1 MKFKKKIK
9 KYCSAYMLYSKKEY
23 FIIKKKHSDLNN
35 NEIFKLI
42 GQNWKKLSTKNKEK
56 FYEEE
61 KIEKEKF
68 NKNKIKYEYNYNKNK
83 KLLKKPK
90 RFRTAFMFYLQLN
103 KNIIN
108 FQNSNKI
115 IKELSK
121 KWNNMNLKDKEIYIK
136 KESDD
141 KKRYKKEYLEY
152 FNNLLK
158 SEKKNKKNDLIK
170 MYNKINIIFKNENNI
185 NNELLSNVKNKILNK
200 FPDFN
205 LNNNN

>member
-1 MKFKKKIK
+1 MKYKKKIK

-23 FIIKKKHSDLNN
+23 YNIKKKYSNLNN

-42 GQNWKKLSTKNKEK
+42 GQNWKKLPIKNKEK
-56 FYEEE
+56 YFEEE
-61 KIEKEKF
+61 KLEKEKF

-108 FQNSNKI
+108 FQNSTKI

-136 KESDD
+136 KELDD
-141 KKRYKKEYLEY
+141 KMRYKKEYLEY
-152 FNNLLK
+152 INNLLK
-158 SEKKNKKNDLIK
+158 NEKKNKKNDLIK
-170 MYNKINIIFKNENNI
+170 MYNKMKNIFNIENNN
-185 NNELLSNVKNKILNK
+185 NNELLLNVKNKILNK
-200 FPDFN
+200 YPDFKFK
-205 LNNNN
+205 

>member
-1 MKFKKKIK
+1 
-9 KYCSAYMLYSKKEY
+9 
-23 FIIKKKHSDLNN
+23 
-35 NEIFKLI
+35 
-42 GQNWKKLSTKNKEK
+42 
-56 FYEEE
+56 
-61 KIEKEKF
+61 
-68 NKNKIKYEYNYNKNK
+68 
-83 KLLKKPK
+83 
-90 RFRTAFMFYLQLN
+90 MFYLQLN

-170 MYNKINIIFKNENNI
+170 MYNKINVIFKNENNI

>member
-1 MKFKKKIK
+1 
-9 KYCSAYMLYSKKEY
+9 MLYSKKEY
-23 FIIKKKHSDLNN
+23 YNIKKKYSNLNN

-42 GQNWKKLSTKNKEK
+42 GQNWKKLPMKNKEK
-56 FYEEE
+56 YFEEE
-61 KIEKEKF
+61 KLEKEKF

-136 KESDD
+136 KELDD
-141 KKRYKKEYLEY
+141 KMRYKKEYLEY
-152 FNNLLK
+152 INNLLK
-158 SEKKNKKNDLIK
+158 NEKKNKKNDLIK
-170 MYNKINIIFKNENNI
+170 MYNKMKNIFNIENNN
-185 NNELLSNVKNKILNK
+185 NNELLLNVKNKILNK
-200 FPDFN
+200 YPDFKFK
-205 LNNNN
+205 

>member
-1 MKFKKKIK
+1 MKYNKKIK

-23 FIIKKKHSDLNN
+23 YNIKKKYSNLNN

-42 GQNWKKLSTKNKEK
+42 GQNWKKLPMKNKEK
-56 FYEEE
+56 YFEEE
-61 KIEKEKF
+61 KLEKEKF
-68 NKNKIKYEYNYNKNK
+68 NKNKIKYEYSYNKNK

-136 KESDD
+136 KELDD
-141 KKRYKKEYLEY
+141 KMRYKKEYLEY
-152 FNNLLK
+152 INNLLK
-158 SEKKNKKNDLIK
+158 NEKKNKKNDLIK
-170 MYNKINIIFKNENNI
+170 MYNKMKNIFNIENNN
-185 NNELLSNVKNKILNK
+185 NNELLLNVKNKILNK
-200 FPDFN
+200 YPDFKFK
-205 LNNNN
+205 

>member
-1 MKFKKKIK
+1 MKYNKKIK

-23 FIIKKKHSDLNN
+23 YNIKKKYSNLNN

-42 GQNWKKLSTKNKEK
+42 GQNWKKLPMKNKEK
-56 FYEEE
+56 YFEEE
-61 KIEKEKF
+61 KLEKEKF
-68 NKNKIKYEYNYNKNK
+68 NKNKIKYEYSYNKNK

-136 KESDD
+136 KELDD
-141 KKRYKKEYLEY
+141 KMRYKKEYLEY
-152 FNNLLK
+152 INNLLK
-158 SEKKNKKNDLIK
+158 NEKKNKKNDLIK
-170 MYNKINIIFKNENNI
+170 MYTKLKNIFNIDNN
-185 NNELLSNVKNKILNK
+185 NNNNQLLLNVKNKILNK
-200 FPDFN
+200 YPDFKFK
-205 LNNNN
+205 

>member
-1 MKFKKKIK
+1 MKYNKKIK

-23 FIIKKKHSDLNN
+23 YNIKKKYSNLNN

-42 GQNWKKLSTKNKEK
+42 GQNWKKLPMKNKEK
-56 FYEEE
+56 YFEEE
-61 KIEKEKF
+61 KLEKEKF
-68 NKNKIKYEYNYNKNK
+68 NKNKIKYEYSYNKNK

-136 KESDD
+136 KELDD
-141 KKRYKKEYLEY
+141 KMRYKKEYLEY
-152 FNNLLK
+152 INNLLK
-158 SEKKNKKNDLIK
+158 NEKKNKKNDLIK
-170 MYNKINIIFKNENNI
+170 MYNKMKNIFNIENIN
-185 NNELLSNVKNKILNK
+185 NNELLLNVKNKILNK
-200 FPDFN
+200 YPDFKFK
-205 LNNNN
+205 